1 MGQYVMIY
9 GNMDR
14 KKRQEKCNQGQ
25 NVTCFFWPKLQGDEM
40 PHCEIS
46 PLKSVQRGS
55 TIRPP

>member
-1 MGQYVMIY
+1 MIY

-25 NVTCFFWPKLQGDEM
+25 NVTYFFWPKLQGDEM

-46 PLKSVQRGS
+46 LLKSVQRGS